1 MYKECRK
8 DARIVNAAKD
18 AYNAL
23 DSLNLHHVLVEWY
36 EVVRL
41 AIGAYASDHGFGLDW
56 IEGHPLHIV
65 MLSKVSDLMGFS
77 PLAYHKDAA
86 VDNAYD
92 WTALLVRE
100 QNVVRLVHTDKDCP
114 LLARCIACDECGYP
128 YCDAR
133 YGSVEEF
140 IEAQKEIL

>member
-23 DSLNLHHVLVEWY
+23 DSLNLHP
-36 EVVRL
+36 R
-41 AIGAYASDHGFGLDW
+41 S
-56 IEGHPLHIV
+56 IEC
-65 MLSKVSDLMGFS
+65 M
-77 PLAYHKDAA
+77 
-86 VDNAYD
+86 
-92 WTALLVRE
+92 
-100 QNVVRLVHTDKDCP
+100 
-114 LLARCIACDECGYP
+114 ECGYP

-140 IEAQKEIL
+140 IEAQKERK

>member
-1 MYKECRK
+1 MYEECRK

-41 AIGAYASDHGFGLDW
+41 AIGAYASDHGLGLDW
-56 IEGHPLHIV
+56 IEKHPLHIV

-92 WTALLVRE
+92 WASSL
-100 QNVVRLVHTDKDCP
+100 
-114 LLARCIACDECGYP
+114 I
-128 YCDAR
+128 
-133 YGSVEEF
+133 
-140 IEAQKEIL
+140 KENE

>member
-1 MYKECRK
+1 MYEECRK

-41 AIGAYASDHGFGLDW
+41 AIGAYASDHGLGLDW

-65 MLSKVSDLMGFS
+65 MLHKISELMGFEFREN
-77 PLAYHKDAA
+77 ANAGI
-86 VDNAYD
+86 DNAYD
-92 WTALLVRE
+92 WTASLVRCG
-100 QNVVRLVHTDKDCP
+100 LVHRDKDCP
-114 LLARCIACDECGYP
+114 LVARRIVCDECGYP

-140 IEAQKEIL
+140 IEAQKEQK